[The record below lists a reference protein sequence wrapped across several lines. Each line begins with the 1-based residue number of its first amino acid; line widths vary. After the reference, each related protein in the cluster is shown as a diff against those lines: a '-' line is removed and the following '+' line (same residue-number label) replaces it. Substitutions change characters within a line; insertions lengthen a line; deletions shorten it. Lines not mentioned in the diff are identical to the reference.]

1 MQHMKRTSPRAGTG
15 TGRAGGF
22 SLVELLTVIGVISI
36 LIALLLPSLSRARAQ
51 AEAVQC
57 MSNLRQVGMALQI
70 YSNDNDGWLYPPNLG
85 ANRPPQQ
92 RWPVHV
98 FKDGAGNPIWN
109 PPILLCPSDIEP
121 NQDHSYILNYH
132 LVEKGIKAGSRIAGA
147 AGASEVIL
155 MGEKRSD
162 WPDYY
167 MNGDSGGGGG
177 GGDYWTRVEPYRHGI
192 RLGSNYLYMD
202 GHVVTTPPREAS
214 VGIDPWD
221 ISSTPPPPLP
231 TTP

>member
-1 MQHMKRTSPRAGTG
+1 MHYRRFRLT
-15 TGRAGGF
+15 GF
-22 SLVELLTVIGVISI
+22 SLVELLTVIGIISI
-36 LIALLLPSLSRARAQ
+36 LIALLMPSLSRARSQ

-57 MSNLRQVGMALQI
+57 MSNLRQTGLALQI
-70 YSNDNDGWLYPPNLG
+70 YSNQSDGWLFPPELG

-98 FKDGAGNPIWN
+98 FKDGANKPIWN
-109 PPILLCPSDIEP
+109 PPIMLCPSDTEP
-121 NQDHSYILNYH
+121 DQDHSYILNNH
-132 LVEKGIKAGSRIAGA
+132 LAEKGIKAGSRNLGAG
-147 AGASEVIL
+147 GSSEVIL

-167 MNGDSGGGGG
+167 MNGDTNGPGGG

-202 GHVVTTPPREAS
+202 GHVETTPPKEAAR
-214 VGIDPWD
+214 GIDPWD
-221 ISSTPPPPLP
+221 VAPPPPP
-231 TTP
+231 TS